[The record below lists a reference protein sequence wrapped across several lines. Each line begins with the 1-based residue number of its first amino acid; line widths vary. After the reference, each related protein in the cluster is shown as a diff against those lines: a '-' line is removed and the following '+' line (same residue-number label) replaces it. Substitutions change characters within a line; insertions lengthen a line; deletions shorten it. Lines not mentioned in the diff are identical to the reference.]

1 MIQDIRVFKVIKD
14 ILKEKNPGLS
24 KSSRAGIATY
34 LISLH
39 KKVFK
44 NTTFDTENFNKTQKI
59 IDFLKDIP
67 PNKRKTILASLVLI
81 SDKKEYSVSHKDYI
95 L

>member
-1 MIQDIRVFKVIKD
+1 MEDIRVFKVIKD

-44 NTTFDTENFNKTQKI
+44 NTTFDTENFKTQKI

-67 PNKRKTILASLVLI
+67 PTKRKSILASLVLI
-81 SDKKEYSVSHKDYI
+81 SDKKEYTGFLKKTI